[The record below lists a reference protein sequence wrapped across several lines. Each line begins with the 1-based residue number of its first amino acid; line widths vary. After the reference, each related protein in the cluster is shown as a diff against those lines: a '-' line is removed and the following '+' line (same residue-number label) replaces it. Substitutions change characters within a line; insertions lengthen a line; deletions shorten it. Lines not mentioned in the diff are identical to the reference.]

1 MVWIKIL
8 VRNKFTGYTSSDWT
22 DDISKQ
28 KNEQKKMAEAIYY
41 FSPSSAKEK

>member
-8 VRNKFTGYTSSDWT
+8 VRNKFTGYTSSDLT

-28 KNEQKKMAEAIYY
+28 KSEQKKNGRSHFLHQPFIG
-41 FSPSSAKEK
+41 K